1 VFYLGANSAGPGVH
15 AREVSVRKV
24 IGMVAAGGLMY
35 KGIAVSPG
43 VVVGTAF
50 KVESVFGPSE
60 PVPLDDASQVP
71 AEIERL
77 EKAIELSVGELQA
90 IATKV
95 DQELGPSEAAIF
107 RTHLQIARDRQLV
120 SRVRDQVRT
129 RHLTALS
136 ALQQVL
142 QVYAATFAQMEQDFF
157 RERMADIRDVVTR
170 IGGHLADRPTVR
182 PKTGTDAI
190 ILVAHELLPSQAM
203 ELGELPIRGIV
214 TEAGGATSHA
224 AILARSL
231 GIPAVS
237 GVVGITQEV
246 RTGDL
251 LAVDGRDGL
260 VLARPD
266 TETAAAYRKME
277 REFFLLKDRLVN
289 NRDHPAVSSDG
300 AQVELLANINN
311 LADTE
316 AACAVGATGVGLF
329 RTEYLFISHPAVP
342 DEEEQY
348 EHYRQIIEAAPNR
361 VVTIRTLDVGG
372 DKTLPYLGR
381 RDEANPFMGWRS
393 IRLSFE
399 HPRIFERQIRA
410 ILRAGRHGHVQML
423 FPMITTLEELRYVN
437 RLVDESRRNLR
448 RERIPFGEDVKCG
461 VMIEVPA
468 AAVCIDAILRETD
481 FVSIGSNDL
490 IQYLVA
496 ADRDNPKVAHLCEPL
511 SPAIFRVIQ
520 MVLDAAHRTATR
532 VTVCGEMA
540 GQPRAVLVLFGLG
553 LRRFSMSPA
562 FIPMIKSLLA
572 SVSTPQAERFAHQV
586 LQLKTSEEIRSY
598 LNGRLHEVSSTLE
611 LFDFT

>member
-1 VFYLGANSAGPGVH
+1 
-15 AREVSVRKV
+15 
-24 IGMVAAGGLMY
+24 
-35 KGIAVSPG
+35 

-50 KVESVFGPSE
+50 RVESVFGPSE
-60 PVPLDDASQVP
+60 PVPLADPSLVP
-71 AEIERL
+71 GEIERL
-77 EKAIELSVGELQA
+77 ERAIEIATKELQT

-120 SRVRDQVRT
+120 TRVRDQIRT

-170 IGGHLADRPTVR
+170 IGGHLAEHAKVKPTGM
-182 PKTGTDAI
+182 GTEPI

-237 GVVGITQEV
+237 GVNGIVQDV

-266 TETAAAYRKME
+266 PETAAAYRKME

-289 NRDHPAVSSDG
+289 NRDHAAVSADG
-300 AQVELLANINN
+300 VQIELLANINN

-361 VVTIRTLDVGG
+361 KVTIRTLDVGG
-372 DKTLPYLGR
+372 DKTVPYLGR

-437 RLVDESRRNLR
+437 RLVDETRRNLR

-520 MVLDAAHRTATR
+520 MVIDAAHRTGTR

-540 GQPRAVLVLFGLG
+540 GQPRSVLVLFGLG